1 LGHDRSEFDTSAQIE
16 KNNHQALERNICC
29 MSASI
34 EANATDRYT
43 KKKIY
48 VGKEVKN
55 YVIMVDALH

>member
-1 LGHDRSEFDTSAQIE
+1 
-16 KNNHQALERNICC
+16 